1 MMDHRQQNLVII
13 GAGGHGSELC
23 AYIQDI
29 KAQGD
34 SVELAGFID
43 ENKPPGD
50 WNGFEILGGF
60 VELEAV
66 LKRGACSTLYY
77 LTAVGDN
84 RVRAE
89 LVKKLEGFNAGNL
102 SAWTLIH
109 PRSAV
114 GRGVEIGEG
123 TCLAPGS
130 IITTKAHVGRHCI
143 VNVNASI
150 SHDCRIQDFCNINPG
165 AVIAGNVSLGAGCYI
180 GAGATVIDKVSI
192 GDWTIIGAGAV
203 VVDDVP
209 PGVTA
214 VGVPAKVI
222 KRNA

>member
-1 MMDHRQQNLVII
+1 MTDHGQQNLVII

-29 KAQGD
+29 KAQGA
-34 SVELAGFID
+34 SIELAGFID
-43 ENKPPGD
+43 EHKPPGD

-60 VELEAV
+60 AQLEAA
-66 LKRGACSTLYY
+66 LKRGLWSTLHYI
-77 LTAVGDN
+77 TAVGDN

-89 LVKKLEGFNAGNL
+89 LVKKIEGINAAKL
-102 SAWTLIH
+102 SAWTLMH
-109 PRSAV
+109 PRSVV
-114 GRGVEIGEG
+114 GRSVEIGAG

-130 IITTKAHVGRHCI
+130 IITTKAHVGRHCV

-150 SHDCRIQDFCNINPG
+150 SHDCQIQDFCNINPG
-165 AVIAGNVSLGAGCYI
+165 AVIAGNVRLGVGCYI

-192 GDWTIIGAGAV
+192 GDWAIIGAGAV
-203 VVDDVP
+203 VIDDIP

-222 KRNA
+222 KRHA

>member
-1 MMDHRQQNLVII
+1 MTDHRQQNLVII

-60 VELEAV
+60 VELEAM

-77 LTAVGDN
+77 ITAVGDN

-89 LVKKLEGFNAGNL
+89 LVKKLEGVDAGNL

-123 TCLAPGS
+123 
-130 IITTKAHVGRHCI
+130 
-143 VNVNASI
+143 
-150 SHDCRIQDFCNINPG
+150 
-165 AVIAGNVSLGAGCYI
+165 CYI
-180 GAGATVIDKVSI
+180 GAGATVIDKISI
-192 GDWTIIGAGAV
+192 GDWAIIGAGAV